1 MIEIRHLTKVI
12 GSTKVLDDVTMDMPS
27 GRVTGLVGPNG
38 SGKTMLMRAIA
49 GLMRP
54 TSGEVLINGVNVWAH
69 ADGRHDLRDDGTSI
83 GLLLEG
89 PAFLD
94 GYTGLRNLELL
105 ASIRG
110 VAGEE
115 DIRSAISAMGL
126 DPDDRRKY
134 RKYSLG
140 MKQRLGIAAAVM
152 ERPEVVMLDEPTNAL
167 DVSGVELAVA
177 QIQAAR
183 DRGATVVM
191 ASHDADVT
199 RSLCDEVWHL
209 AEGHVDGHEVV
220 RPTDA
225 GGAGGPGG
233 VSAADG
239 AGGAD
244 AGDASD
250 KEAGREA

>member
-12 GSTKVLDDVTMDMPS
+12 GSTTVLDDVTMDMPS

-54 TSGEVLINGVNVWAH
+54 TSGEVLVNGVDVWAH

-110 VAGEE
+110 VASEE
-115 DIRSAISAMGL
+115 DIRAAISAMGL

-177 QIQAAR
+177 QIKAAR

-191 ASHDADVT
+191 ASHDADLT

-220 RPTDA
+220 TPA
-225 GGAGGPGG
+225 GAGD
-233 VSAADG
+233 ADADG
-239 AGGAD
+239 A
-244 AGDASD
+244 DASD
-250 KEAGREA
+250 ADGSGGASDKGAGREA